1 MSNNQT
7 QTRHVACVLVIVDT
21 IMRHFYNNTLYT
33 HRYNIVYIL
42 RLYVA
47 NVGDSRALLCQE
59 ANGQIMA
66 SQLSDD
72 HNVFNPGELN
82 RLTKLGLNSE
92 MLKQYRRLGPFQ
104 VTRSIGDYAIKGGY
118 REVDTLRLV
127 KKMPSLNKDFE
138 KS

>member
-1 MSNNQT
+1 MCTGNSRCHNE
-7 QTRHVACVLVIVDT
+7 
-21 IMRHFYNNTLYT
+21 HFYNNT
-33 HRYNIVYIL
+33 HIYNYAHIVYIL

-59 ANGQIMA
+59 VNGQIIA

-72 HNVFNPGELN
+72 HNVFNPGELD
-82 RLTKLGLNSE
+82 RLTKIGLNSE

-127 KKMPSLNKDFE
+127 KKRGAFFKQRL
-138 KS
+138 

>member
-1 MSNNQT
+1 M
-7 QTRHVACVLVIVDT
+7 
-21 IMRHFYNNTLYT
+21 
-33 HRYNIVYIL
+33 
-42 RLYVA
+42 
-47 NVGDSRALLCQE
+47 GDSRALLCQE